1 MTFPVYI
8 LFFSSIG
15 WGLTWLP
22 VKYLN
27 QSGIDGIAL
36 VFIAFTAASLLLLPM
51 LIRQKQHWLP
61 QWRHLLSIALVGG
74 IANISFQTSLVYG
87 DVVRVMIL
95 FYLLPIWSVIGG
107 RIFLKE
113 SIDGKRIITVISC
126 MSGAFLILGGLA
138 IFKQTINWVDIM
150 AVISGFAYA
159 MNNLLF
165 RATQQ
170 IPVASKVTAMF
181 MGCAI
186 LLGSY
191 ISFNSTEQIAGQN
204 LNTLGLTILY
214 GITWLTLV
222 SFGSQWGVTQLE
234 AGRASII
241 IVMELVAAVVSVAVI
256 LGQILSPVEVLGI
269 CLVIISVII
278 EGTRKPELARI

>member
-1 MTFPVYI
+1 MTFPVYV

-27 QSGIDGIAL
+27 QSGIDGIQL
-36 VFIAFTAASLLLLPM
+36 LFIAFSAASLLMLPLL
-51 LIRQKQHWLP
+51 LRQRKQWLP
-61 QWRHLLSIALVGG
+61 QINFLLFIALVGG
-74 IANISFQTSLVYG
+74 IANIAFQTSLIYG

-113 SIDGKRIITVISC
+113 KIDRLRIITVISC
-126 MSGAFLILGGLA
+126 ISGAFLILGGMA
-138 IFKQTINWVDIM
+138 IFYQVPTWIDVM
-150 AVISGFAYA
+150 AVVSGFSYA

-165 RATQQ
+165 RATQE
-170 IPVASKVTAMF
+170 IPVGSKVAAMF
-181 MGCAI
+181 MGCAV

-191 ISFNSTEQIAGQN
+191 LMIQTTNVVAEQSIDN
-204 LNTLGLTILY
+204 IGLTILY
-214 GITWLTLV
+214 GVTWLSLV
-222 SFGSQWGVTQLE
+222 SFGSQWGVTQIE

-241 IVMELVAAVVSVAVI
+241 IVMELVAAVISVAII
-256 LGQILSPVEVLGI
+256 LGEVLSAIEILGI
-269 CLVIISVII
+269 ALVIFSVVI
-278 EGTRKPELARI
+278 EAARKPDAKII